1 MSARRGIFVAPFEE
15 LSEPALVAELAAR
28 AEDRG
33 LDGFFLW
40 DHVQYRAPVRALA
53 DPWITLAAV
62 AAATRRLVIGPLVTP
77 LPRRRPHKL
86 ARETVTLDRLSGGRL
101 VLGVGLGSDRS
112 GEFDPVRFGE
122 EGDPKARAR
131 LLDEGLERLLRY
143 WGGEFEPAPMQQ
155 PRIPVWVAS
164 RWPSR
169 RPLRR
174 AARFDGLFPID
185 LPDPEALTVLAEEVR
200 QLRGPASGP
209 FELVVTNPPGT
220 DPAPWEAAGATWCPT
235 GFGPQ
240 PTRAEVERAIDEAP
254 VR

>member
-1 MSARRGIFVAPFEE
+1 VSARRGIFVAPFEE

-33 LDGFFLW
+33 FDGFFVW
-40 DHVQYRAPVRALA
+40 DHVQYRPPVRALA

-101 VLGVGLGSDRS
+101 VLGVGLGSDGS
-112 GEFDPVRFGE
+112 GEFDPERFGE
-122 EGDPKARAR
+122 EGDPVARAR

-143 WGGEFEPAPMQQ
+143 WDGEFEPVPLQR

-200 QLRGPASGP
+200 QLRGPDAGS

-220 DPAPWEAAGATWCPT
+220 DLAPWEAAGATWCLT

-254 VR
+254 VQ